1 MNDKNNYNNNLNFLA
16 YVYTTQEKS
25 SFLFLYACKGLMWY
39 LLHLTVLK
47 DCFFFIMKAKLTQ
60 SAQVVIEREYN
71 NSDNSAK

>member
-1 MNDKNNYNNNLNFLA
+1 
-16 YVYTTQEKS
+16 
-25 SFLFLYACKGLMWY
+25 MWY

-47 DCFFFIMKAKLTQ
+47 DYFFFIMKAKLTQ

>member
-1 MNDKNNYNNNLNFLA
+1 MSIPHKKNPVFFLC
-16 YVYTTQEKS
+16 
-25 SFLFLYACKGLMWY
+25 ACKGLMWY

-47 DCFFFIMKAKLTQ
+47 DCSFFIMKAKLTQ

>member
-1 MNDKNNYNNNLNFLA
+1 MNDNNNLNFLA
-16 YVYTTQEKS
+16 YVYTTQEKFQF
-25 SFLFLYACKGLMWY
+25 SFLCACKGLIWY

-60 SAQVVIEREYN
+60 RAQVVIEREYN

>member
-1 MNDKNNYNNNLNFLA
+1 M
-16 YVYTTQEKS
+16 
-25 SFLFLYACKGLMWY
+25 YACKGLMWY

-71 NSDNSAK
+71 KSDNSAK